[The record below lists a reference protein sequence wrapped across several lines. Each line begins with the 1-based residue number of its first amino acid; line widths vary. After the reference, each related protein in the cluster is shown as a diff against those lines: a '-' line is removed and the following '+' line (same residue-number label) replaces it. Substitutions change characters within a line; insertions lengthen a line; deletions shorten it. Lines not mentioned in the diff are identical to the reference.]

1 MHPKFIEGSRVAVST
16 GIFQRVCSSIV
27 VALLMSVPA
36 FAQELLPVFPGVTT
50 LGERTIPAPVGVS
63 PEMAKIIVTRQI
75 PPDIPVPETQ
85 EAWLELQALFDTPGD
100 ELGRKGATHNGATY
114 EVTEIGG
121 VRAYV
126 VMPKSINQRWGDRV
140 FVHIHGGAFVFGGGD
155 SVLREAVWA
164 AEGLGVKVI
173 SVDYRRPPLD
183 SFPAAIEDV
192 VAVWQEV
199 IKDQDPAE
207 TALFGTSAGGNLTL
221 ATTLRLKEVGV
232 PLPGVLF
239 AGTPATDL
247 QNTSDTWRTLEG
259 LDPLGK
265 REGFIEAAFNLYSG
279 EQDPSNPLLS
289 PINGD
294 LGGFPPTILISGT
307 RDLLLSDTV
316 RMHRAL
322 RQAGVKA
329 DLHVYDGQA
338 HGDYLQSLTGFVP
351 ESEDAQREL
360 YEFFDE
366 HLK

>member
-1 MHPKFIEGSRVAVST
+1 MST
-16 GIFQRVCSSIV
+16 DTLQRVGRSIAI
-27 VALLMSVPA
+27 ALLMSASA

-63 PEMAKIIVTRQI
+63 PEMTKIIVARQI
-75 PPDIPVPETQ
+75 PPDIPVPDTR
-85 EAWLELQALFDTPGD
+85 EAWLELQGLFDAPAD
-100 ELGRKGATHNGATY
+100 ELGRKGAAHNGATY
-114 EVTEIGG
+114 EVTEFGG

-126 VMPKSINQRWGDRV
+126 VTPKSINERWNDRV

-164 AEGLGVKVI
+164 ANGLGVKVI

-183 SFPAAIEDV
+183 PFPAAIEDV

-199 IKDQDPAE
+199 IKDQDPAG

-221 ATTLRLKEVGV
+221 ATTLRLKELGL
-232 PLPGVLF
+232 PLPGALF

-247 QNTSDTWRTLEG
+247 ANISDTWHTLEG

-265 REGFIEAAFNLYSG
+265 REGLIEAAFNLYAG
-279 EQDPSNPLLS
+279 EQDLQNPLLS

-294 LGGFPPTILISGT
+294 LDGFPPTILISGT

-322 RQAGVKA
+322 RQAGVEA

-338 HGDYLQSLTGFVP
+338 HGDYLQNLTGLVP

-360 YEFFDE
+360 GEFFEE

>member
-1 MHPKFIEGSRVAVST
+1 MK
-16 GIFQRVCSSIV
+16 
-27 VALLMSVPA
+27 
-36 FAQELLPVFPGVTT
+36 
-50 LGERTIPAPVGVS
+50 
-63 PEMAKIIVTRQI
+63 
-75 PPDIPVPETQ
+75 
-85 EAWLELQALFDTPGD
+85 LQALFDAPGD
-100 ELGRKGATHNGATY
+100 ELGCQGAAHNGVKY
-114 EVTEIGG
+114 DVTEIGG
-121 VRAYV
+121 VPAYV
-126 VMPKSINQRWGDRV
+126 VTPKSINPRWGDRV
-140 FVHIHGGAFVFGGGD
+140 FVHVHGGAFVFGGGE

-164 AEGLGVKVI
+164 ADGLGVKVI

-183 SFPAAIEDV
+183 PFPAAIEDV
-192 VAVWQEV
+192 VAVWQKV

-221 ATTLRLKEVGV
+221 ATTLRLKELGV

-247 QNTSDTWRTLEG
+247 QNTSDTWQTLEG

-265 REGFIEAAFNLYSG
+265 REGLIEAAFNLYSG
-279 EQDPSNPLLS
+279 DEDLSNPLLS

-294 LGGFPPTILISGT
+294 LETLPPTILISGT

-338 HGDYLQSLTGFVP
+338 HGDYLQSLTDFVP
-351 ESEDAQREL
+351 ESKDAQREL
-360 YEFFDE
+360 YEFFDK
-366 HLK
+366 HLE